1 MKLGVKLSKKLVFGL
16 NDSRFMALAIERARE
31 RFRKGQRPIHCVIVD
46 RDGSIVGEAGNT
58 VAKTRDPSAHAEVNA
73 IRKACA
79 ALRTTDLS
87 GCTLYTPMEPC
98 PMCLSTILEAGI
110 TRVVVGARHR
120 SRVGRRDLGS
130 YSMESLLR
138 MTKRRLEI
146 VSIKESECVKLRLAW
161 LKRLSRT
168 ANRRPRRRHNDQ

>member
-1 MKLGVKLSKKLVFGL
+1 
-16 NDSRFMALAIERARE
+16 MALAIKRARE
-31 RFRKGQRPIHCVIVD
+31 RFRKGQRPIHCLIVN
-46 RDGSIVGEAGNT
+46 RDGSVVGEAGNT

-79 ALRTTDLS
+79 ALHSTDLS

-98 PMCLSTILEAGI
+98 PMCLATILEAGI
-110 TRVVVGARHR
+110 TRVVVGARHS
-120 SRVGRRDLGS
+120 SRVGRRDLGT

-138 MTKRRLEI
+138 ITRRRLEI
-146 VSIKESECVKLRLAW
+146 VSMKQAECVKLRLAW

-168 ANRRPRRRHNDQ
+168 GNRRPRRRGNDQ